1 MSNNIIGKSS
11 PKNKNLKKVIQKM
24 IDQRKQSKLIDKI
37 FYSQKELRSAEK
49 ESSFVVDPYIVK

>member
-1 MSNNIIGKSS
+1 
-11 PKNKNLKKVIQKM
+11 M